1 MKLTVIHKHFL
12 AKFPILCE
20 ESIKFFEDH
29 ALIEEWSVSKFLE
42 YLKTSDKLSERER
55 TIYIRNFNRF
65 IRDPQA
71 IRLGGDAV
79 ETEHFH
85 VKAAGVL
92 VKEGTQEEC
101 QSYIDN
107 MSWVKF
113 FKRAKQGF
121 VKSTI
126 NDFTVAETDMGQ
138 TYKTRRSV
146 KEVEITLE
154 RKITDSVED
163 LSFWE
168 AVDY

>member
-1 MKLTVIHKHFL
+1 MKLDALLANMKDFDYICDESVTWVNDNIIGQGYTVTTVLERMHT
-12 AKFPILCE
+12 
-20 ESIKFFEDH
+20 DT
-29 ALIEEWSVSKFLE
+29 LIPEG
-42 YLKTSDKLSERER
+42 ERR
-55 TIYIRNFNRF
+55 VWIRNAKRMF
-65 IRDPQA
+65 DEPTA
-71 IRLGGDAV
+71 IVLGGDATV
-79 ETEHFH
+79 TDDYRVI
-85 VKAAGVL
+85 VKGVL

-113 FKRAKQGF
+113 FKRTKQGF

>member
-1 MKLTVIHKHFL
+1 MSVCIQTHLFQTVSGAFGYATHGGCL
-12 AKFPILCE
+12 DEP
-20 ESIKFFEDH
+20 
-29 ALIEEWSVSKFLE
+29 
-42 YLKTSDKLSERER
+42 T
-55 TIYIRNFNRF
+55 
-65 IRDPQA
+65 A
-71 IRLGGDAV
+71 IVLGGDATV
-79 ETEHFH
+79 TDDYRVI
-85 VKAAGVL
+85 VKGVL